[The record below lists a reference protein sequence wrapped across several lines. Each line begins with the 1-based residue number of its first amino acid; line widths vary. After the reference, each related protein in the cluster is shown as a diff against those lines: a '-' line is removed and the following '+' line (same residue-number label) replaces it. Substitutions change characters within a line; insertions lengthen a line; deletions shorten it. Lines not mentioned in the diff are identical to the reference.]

1 MDKKRQKTTPRL
13 EKEEQHE
20 KTEDWKRMRKT
31 KGAEPEA
38 SSKSIDS
45 EVKPQPNPG
54 ELTDTKSDQ
63 SDGNL
68 RMKIAVGAKRTKKP
82 PKSLE
87 NFICRPTIRISQ
99 RLAHGEGHSSCGD
112 EVSSPEIR
120 VAKPSHRESQKRDRN
135 DFISPKASTRLRVP
149 LPTSSKKDYSTAVI
163 TASKKVKLLKLFSVL
178 LSFFVSLFLF

>member
-13 EKEEQHE
+13 EKEEQNE
-20 KTEDWKRMRKT
+20 KTEDRKRMRKT

-38 SSKSIDS
+38 SPKSITS
-45 EVKPQPNPG
+45 EVKQQQQPSPG

-68 RMKIAVGAKRTKKP
+68 RMKVGVGAKRTKKP

-99 RLAHGEGHSSCGD
+99 RLAHGEGHSSCGG

-120 VAKPSHRESQKRDRN
+120 VAKPSHHESQKKDSN
-135 DFISPKASTRLRVP
+135 DCISPKASTRLRVP
-149 LPTSSKKDYSTAVI
+149 LPTSSKKADSTPVI
-163 TASKKVKLLKLFSVL
+163 TASKKVRLSKLFSVL
-178 LSFFVSLFLF
+178 ISFFVLI